1 MKYQYCSY
9 ILFIEFYKTSAM
21 QLARILSRLQPR
33 SKCVS
38 SYLHCASISLILI
51 STFSVNHLQ
60 RQQVKSKGNP
70 RTEPNADI
78 KRERSNLVK
87 ILQRRWIRCLQQ
99 LRKLHYFQWI
109 LSLWIITM
117 LYSKNIYTGINTGM
131 WVQNLSAWTIYHISH
146 DDIDAIHLFRTF
158 FAQRSPRPS
167 LGHQRLP
174 LV

>member
-117 LYSKNIYTGINTGM
+117 LYSKKYLYWYKYRNVGSEFVCLNNISYFPWRHRCYTFIPNFFC
-131 WVQNLSAWTIYHISH
+131 SA
-146 DDIDAIHLFRTF
+146 
-158 FAQRSPRPS
+158 
-167 LGHQRLP
+167 LP
-174 LV
+174 